1 MLKLFIRSARYGTLC
16 AVRRPADMAAPLAFF
31 LMVASLF
38 PFGVGADGALLQ
50 RMAPGVVWVSALLA
64 SLLGLHRLFEPDKAD
79 GTLEQMLLAPAPT
92 IVLAAGR
99 IAAHW
104 LTTGVPLAVMSPVVA
119 VQYGLDWAALL
130 LLVFSLLLGTAVFS
144 LVGAVGAALTL
155 GSQGG
160 SVLMALILVPL
171 YVPALIL
178 GSGALAARLAGMSP
192 YAHLML
198 LAALACAAMAL
209 APWAAAAALRISVE

>member
-1 MLKLFIRSARYGTLC
+1 MLGLFIRSARYGVLC
-16 AVRRPADMAAPLAFF
+16 AARRPADIAAPLAFF

-38 PFGVGADGALLQ
+38 PLGVGADGALLQ
-50 RMAPGVVWVSALLA
+50 RIAPGIVWVSALLA
-64 SLLGLHRLFEPDKAD
+64 SLLGLHSLFEPGKAD
-79 GTLEQMLLAPAPT
+79 GTLEQMVLAPAPT
-92 IVLAAGR
+92 IVLVTGR

-119 VQYGLDWAALL
+119 LQYGLDWAALAV
-130 LLVFSLLLGTAVFS
+130 LVCSLLLGTAVFS
-144 LVGAVGAALTL
+144 LIGAVGAALTL
-155 GSQGG
+155 GSRGG
-160 SVLMALILVPL
+160 NVLMALILMPL

-178 GSGALAARLAGMSP
+178 GSGALAARVAGMSP

-209 APWAAAAALRISVE
+209 APWAATAALRIAVE